1 MQIAS
6 KIVPCLWFDSQAEDA
21 ARYYTGIFPGGRIT
35 QTSYYGKAGQ
45 DVHGRQPGSVL
56 TVMFDLAGQT
66 FTALNGGP
74 VFKFNEAVSLMIM
87 CDTQD
92 EIDHFWSRLGAGG
105 QVEAQQ
111 CGWLKDKFGVSWQV
125 VPKAMLDWITDPDAQ
140 KAERT
145 FAAMMNMKKL
155 DIAALKRAHD
165 GA

>member
-6 KIVPCLWFDSQAEDA
+6 KIVPCLWFDSQAEEA

-35 QTSYYGKAGQ
+35 QTSYYAKAGQ
-45 DVHGRQPGSVL
+45 EIHGRQPGSVL
-56 TVMFDLAGQT
+56 TVVFELAGQS

-74 VFKFNEAVSLMIM
+74 VFKFNEAVSLQIM

-92 EIDHFWSRLGAGG
+92 EVDHFWTRLGAGG
-105 QVEAQQ
+105 PVEAQQ
-111 CGWLKDKFGVSWQV
+111 CGWLKDKYGVSWQV
-125 VPKAMLDWITDPDAQ
+125 VPRAMLDWIVDPDPQ

-155 DIAALKRAHD
+155 DIAALRRAHD
-165 GA
+165 GT